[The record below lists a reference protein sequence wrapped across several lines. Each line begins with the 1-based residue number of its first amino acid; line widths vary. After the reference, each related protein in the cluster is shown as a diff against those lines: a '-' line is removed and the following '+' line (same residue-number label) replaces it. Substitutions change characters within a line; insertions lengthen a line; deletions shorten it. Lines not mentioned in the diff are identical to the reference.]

1 MPLSPTDIALIA
13 AGPLSGVLNPDM
25 SREEVAEYKPK
36 DTKTIVW
43 NLRNLDE
50 RADISGQ
57 FPAEDPVLNLSN
69 TYGQHTSLNRQNP
82 IVQFLH
88 GDADTFSFTARFYAI
103 HGGDRTPTKM
113 IATLESWRLRDAT
126 LARPPR
132 VAFTFGNIIPFPE
145 AVITSISNIS
155 YSEPKPDGDIREVSC
170 QVNLLRYTKFSL
182 DNTPEPETRYY
193 RAKQGDYYEML
204 AWLEYSAPL
213 LGDALRKDHPE
224 KSLLQEADIVRL
236 PSYGAIRGT
245 TITTTSIPLWRSY
258 TTKDTA
264 QRRLRQD
271 EFERHDRDF
280 TSGVIPAGL

>member
-13 AGPLSGVLNPDM
+13 AGPLSRVLNPDM

-50 RADISGQ
+50 GQDLSGQ
-57 FPAEDPVLNLSN
+57 FPAEDPILNLST

-88 GDADTFSFTARFYAI
+88 GDSDTFSFVARFYAL
-103 HGGDRTPTKM
+103 HGADRTPTKN
-113 IATLESWRLRDAT
+113 IGTLQSWRLRDAT

-145 AVITSISNIS
+145 AVITSLSNIS
-155 YSEPKPDGDIREVSC
+155 YSEPKPDGDIREVSAR
-170 QVNLLRYTKFSL
+170 VDLLRYTKFSL
-182 DNTPEPETRYY
+182 DNTPEPETRYA
-193 RAKQGDYYEML
+193 RAKQGDYYELL
-204 AWLEYSAPL
+204 AWQEYRAPL
-213 LGDALRKDHPE
+213 LGDALRKEHPDQA
-224 KSLLQEADIVRL
+224 LLEEADIVRL

-245 TITTTSIPLWRSY
+245 TITTTSIPLLRSY
-258 TTKDTA
+258 TIKDTA

-271 EFERHDRDF
+271 EFERHDRTY
-280 TSGVIPAGL
+280 TSGIIPAGL